1 MAALT
6 PEKALIFRITH
17 VSNVDWILA
26 NGLHCCNGALSD
38 PNYTQI
44 GNSELI
50 TKRAVRGVPIAPA
63 GTLNDYIPFY
73 FTPYSPML
81 LNIKTGYN
89 GVTKRSM
96 DEIAI
101 LVSSLRKVQELGI
114 DFVFTDRHA
123 YLQTAEFHNQL
134 ERLDRIDWKILQAR
148 DFKRD
153 PEDPGKLERYQ
164 AEALIHMRLP
174 VEAIS
179 GIICYKNEQLGEIQ
193 ANCDKLKLPTQVM
206 CRPGWYL

>member
-17 VSNVDWILA
+17 VSNLGWILA
-26 NGLHCCNGALSD
+26 NGLHCCNGAISD
-38 PNYTQI
+38 PGYIQI

-50 TKRAVRGVPIAPA
+50 IKRAVRAVPIAPG

-101 LVSSLRKVQELGI
+101 LVSSLPKVQQLGVS
-114 DFVFTDRHA
+114 FVFTDRHA
-123 YLQTAEFHNQL
+123 YLQTAQFHNQL
-134 ERLDRIDWKILQAR
+134 GRLDSIDWKIIRTR

-153 PEDPGKLERYQ
+153 PENPGKLERYQ
-164 AEALIHMRLP
+164 AEALIHRRLP
-174 VEAIS
+174 VEALL
-179 GIICYKNEQLGEIQ
+179 GIVCYNNNRRGEIQ
-193 ANCDKLKLPTQVM
+193 ANCDNLNLQTQVM
-206 CRPGWYL
+206 SKPDWYL